1 MGWVVSGIFNLLILP
16 VQIWVAAPQKPLK
29 SRDLGG
35 FCLIYS
41 TFSGRLNF
49 SKDLVTEKM
58 GFLQKILQ
66 FLRGFRGFKPLC
78 RKAFRVSGL
87 ANFLQLPGFMRNRPG
102 QQLRRLC

>member
-1 MGWVVSGIFNLLILP
+1 
-16 VQIWVAAPQKPLK
+16 
-29 SRDLGG
+29 
-35 FCLIYS
+35 LIYS

-78 RKAFRVSGL
+78 RKDFRVSGL

-102 QQLRRLC
+102 QRLRRPLKSGASMSFHMNAPLS